1 MLFQEYVY
9 VLDIDNDPYKQAVCP
24 NFKFAYE
31 QLEQFAKG
39 KPIVD
44 CGNKSDRVLFEI
56 IDRQKYWVNVHR
68 CSITAHLL
76 TILPEYELIH
86 YDRYNE
92 ERKKV
97 ATKSTSTYYLD
108 GEVI

>member
-56 IDRQKYWVNVHR
+56 IDRQNIGSMFTGV
-68 CSITAHLL
+68 LL
-76 TILPEYELIH
+76 QHIF
-86 YDRYNE
+86 
-92 ERKKV
+92 
-97 ATKSTSTYYLD
+97 
-108 GEVI
+108 